1 MRGVSFLEICII
13 GAGYVGLATTA
24 FLAEF
29 GHTVYCIDVNE
40 KKINDLKRGKVPLY
54 EPQLEELLQK
64 NKGEIS
70 FTTDIAESINKCT
83 VIFVTVGTP
92 SRDDGSTD
100 LTYLYS
106 AFDEIALGL
115 TKFKTIIIKSTV
127 PPGTNKSMNEYL
139 ADKGISA
146 SLFNIVSNPEFLRE
160 GSAIHDMFHPD
171 KTVIGLG
178 DGDKVSEAIAK
189 EIYQKLDAP
198 LLITNWNGAEMI
210 KYASNAFLATKI
222 SFINEIARV
231 CEAYDADVT
240 EVAKGLGTD
249 PRIGALFLQAG
260 IGYGGSCFPKDL
272 QSLNFSASVKSVHTP
287 ILEAVQLINST
298 QIDSYIN
305 KLGEHLSFLK
315 DKKITVLGVA
325 FKPHTDDIRHSPAIE
340 LITRLH
346 TLGADVHVF
355 DPKAH
360 LPNDKRHLATQ
371 HKTLKSSYL
380 DSEAIV
386 IATDWPEIRRLD
398 WKHIKAS
405 LKGDLIL
412 DGRNCVDKKEVEQ
425 HGLVY
430 KGVGRR

>member
-1 MRGVSFLEICII
+1 MEICII
-13 GAGYVGLATTA
+13 GAGYVGLTTTA
-24 FLAEF
+24 VLAEF
-29 GHTVYCIDVNE
+29 GHTVYCIEVNE
-40 KKINDLKRGKVPLY
+40 KKINDLKRGKVPIY

-64 NKGEIS
+64 NKEKIS
-70 FTTDIAESINKCT
+70 FTTDIGESINKCS

-92 SRDDGSTD
+92 SREDGSTD

-106 AFDEIALGL
+106 AFDEISLWL
-115 TKFKTIIIKSTV
+115 TEFKTIIIKSTV
-127 PPGTNKSMNEYL
+127 PPGTNKSMSEYL
-139 ADKGISA
+139 AEKGISV
-146 SLFNIVSNPEFLRE
+146 SLFNIVSNPEFLKE
-160 GSAIHDMFHPD
+160 GSAIYDMFHPD

-178 DGDKVSEAIAK
+178 NDDKVSEAILRK
-189 EIYQKLDAP
+189 IYHRLDAP
-198 LLITNWNGAEMI
+198 FIVTNWNGAEMI

-231 CEAYDADVT
+231 CEEYDADVM
-240 EVAKGLGTD
+240 EVANGLGTD

-272 QSLNFSASVKSVHTP
+272 QSLNYSASVKSVHTP
-287 ILEAVQLINST
+287 ILEAVQLINRT
-298 QIDSYIN
+298 QIDSYIK
-305 KLGEHLSFLK
+305 KLGEHLSLLK
-315 DKKITVLGVA
+315 GKKITVLGVA
-325 FKPHTDDIRHSPAIE
+325 FKPLTDDIRHSPAID

-346 TLGADVHVF
+346 TLGVDVHVF

-360 LPNDKRHLATQ
+360 LPLDKRHFATQ

-386 IATDWPEIRRLD
+386 IATDWPEFRRMD
-398 WKHIKAS
+398 WKHVKAS
-405 LKGDLIL
+405 LKGILIL
-412 DGRNCVDKKEVEQ
+412 DGRNCVDKNVVEQ

>member
-1 MRGVSFLEICII
+1 
-13 GAGYVGLATTA
+13 
-24 FLAEF
+24 
-29 GHTVYCIDVNE
+29 
-40 KKINDLKRGKVPLY
+40 
-54 EPQLEELLQK
+54 
-64 NKGEIS
+64 
-70 FTTDIAESINKCT
+70 
-83 VIFVTVGTP
+83 
-92 SRDDGSTD
+92 
-100 LTYLYS
+100 
-106 AFDEIALGL
+106 
-115 TKFKTIIIKSTV
+115 
-127 PPGTNKSMNEYL
+127 
-139 ADKGISA
+139 
-146 SLFNIVSNPEFLRE
+146 
-160 GSAIHDMFHPD
+160 
-171 KTVIGLG
+171 
-178 DGDKVSEAIAK
+178 
-189 EIYQKLDAP
+189 
-198 LLITNWNGAEMI
+198 
-210 KYASNAFLATKI
+210 
-222 SFINEIARV
+222 
-231 CEAYDADVT
+231 
-240 EVAKGLGTD
+240 
-249 PRIGALFLQAG
+249 
-260 IGYGGSCFPKDL
+260 
-272 QSLNFSASVKSVHTP
+272 VHTP